1 MLEVSTATSF
11 ITPDEPCLMGGY
23 GNRKGKS
30 TGVLDELKCTALAL
44 SIDGETAALCN
55 VELLMVPGDMVERIK
70 ARLHRECG
78 VKPEFIRIAATH
90 THAGPEIRSDRLR
103 IFDEGADDGFWLRYS
118 EFLENRIYET
128 IRKCFEKG
136 FDKAEASARTV
147 TVEGYYG
154 NRNGKGKPEDKAV
167 SMIRFTGADGRVLAG
182 AVNLACHPTVLGQ
195 ENYQI
200 SGDLFG
206 FLSRDIQKHWGVYPL
221 MMQGASGDM
230 SNRNYRLGHDEAEL
244 FRTGD
249 GILAQLFPDEGY
261 QSIELAA
268 PVSLPYTYA
277 YKYDL
282 DIPLFE
288 SHRARNMRL
297 LEQAEDYD
305 VRKMLQSGIFAIDMK
320 LRQPHIK
327 GSFHASAL
335 RMGDLEICCVPG
347 EMFARF
353 GMQVKAASRAK
364 LPILW
369 GYVDD
374 YGGYMS
380 DESEYGVTYESLMS
394 PLPKGGA
401 EEITA
406 GLCKLVAG

>member
-11 ITPDEPCLMGGY
+11 ITPDEPCFMGGY

-44 SIDGETAALCN
+44 RIGGETAALCN
-55 VELLMVPGDMVERIK
+55 VELLMVPGDMAERIK
-70 ARLHRECG
+70 ARLHREHG
-78 VKPEFIRIAATH
+78 IRPEFVRIAATH
-90 THAGPEIRSDRLR
+90 THAGPEIRSERLR
-103 IFDEGADDGFWLRYS
+103 IFDEDADGGFWERYS
-118 EFLENRIYET
+118 AFLENRIYET
-128 IRKCFEKG
+128 FRQCFEKG
-136 FDKAEASARTV
+136 FAAATASARTV
-147 TVEGYYG
+147 TVEGFYG
-154 NRNGKGKPEDKAV
+154 NRNGKGKPEDKTV
-167 SMIRFTGADGRVLAG
+167 VMVRFTGADGRVLAG
-182 AVNLACHPTVLGQ
+182 AVSLACHPTVLGQ
-195 ENYQI
+195 ENYEI

-206 FLSRDIQKHWGVYPL
+206 FISRDIYAHWGVYPL

-230 SNRNYRLGHDEAEL
+230 SNRNYRLGHDAAEL
-244 FRTGD
+244 SRTGD

-261 QSIELAA
+261 RPIELST
-268 PVSLPYTYA
+268 PVSQPYTYA
-277 YKYDL
+277 YEYDL

-288 SHRARNMRL
+288 SHRARNMKA

-320 LRQPHIK
+320 LKQPHIA
-327 GSFHASAL
+327 GSFRASVL
-335 RMGDLEICCVPG
+335 RMGGLELCCVPG

-353 GMQVKAASRAK
+353 GMQVKAASRAQ

-380 DESEYGVTYESLMS
+380 DESEYGATYESLMS

-406 GLCKLVAG
+406 GLCKLVGG